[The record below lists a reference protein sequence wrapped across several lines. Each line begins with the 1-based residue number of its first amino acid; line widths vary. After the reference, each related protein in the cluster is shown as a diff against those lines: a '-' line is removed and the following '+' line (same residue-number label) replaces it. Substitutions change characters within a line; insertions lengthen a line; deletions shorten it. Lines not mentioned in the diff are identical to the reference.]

1 MELSIFL
8 GVLGAALSISLAG
21 VGSVLGIRLVG
32 EAGMSV
38 VNEEPSKFGR
48 VLLLQALPGTQGVY
62 GFLVAIMIL
71 QKLGILGGN
80 IVEIPLSA
88 GILTLVSGLPVGILG
103 FFSALH
109 QGKVALQGL
118 QIVAQKPEEF
128 GKPIIMAALVETYA
142 VLGLLISILIISS
155 IKI

>member
-8 GVLGAALSISLAG
+8 GILGAVLSISLAG
-21 VGSVLGIRLVG
+21 VGSILGIRLVG
-32 EAGMSV
+32 EAGMSII
-38 VNEEPSKFGR
+38 NEEPSKFGR

-80 IVEIPLSA
+80 PVGIPLSA
-88 GILTLVSGLPVGILG
+88 GILTLIAGLPVGILG
-103 FFSALH
+103 FLSALH
-109 QGKVALQGL
+109 QAKVALQGL

-142 VLGLLISILIISS
+142 VLGLLISILIISG